1 MTEDGEAIKGIGM
14 LVRLPDGMPVNF
26 EYGGSDE
33 WRMNTSTGS
42 REQTEKPSNFTPR
55 FSSEPSPGS
64 VIKIGEG
71 TGAKH
76 FKLAEAKLGQEKPNS
91 VYVESIRIGEFNKLV
106 DEGAPVV
113 HPDNEP
119 SDLPTAA

>member
-1 MTEDGEAIKGIGM
+1 MTEANETLQETGM
-14 LVRLPDGMPVNF
+14 LVRLPDGTPVNV

-33 WRMNTSTGS
+33 WKMNTSTGS

-55 FSSEPSPGS
+55 FSSEPTPGS
-64 VIKIGEG
+64 VIEIGKG
-71 TGAKH
+71 SDAKH
-76 FKLAEAKLGQEKPNS
+76 FKLAEARPGQDKPNS
-91 VYVESIRIGEFNKLV
+91 VYVERIKSGEFNKLV
-106 DEGAPVV
+106 EKGSTVV